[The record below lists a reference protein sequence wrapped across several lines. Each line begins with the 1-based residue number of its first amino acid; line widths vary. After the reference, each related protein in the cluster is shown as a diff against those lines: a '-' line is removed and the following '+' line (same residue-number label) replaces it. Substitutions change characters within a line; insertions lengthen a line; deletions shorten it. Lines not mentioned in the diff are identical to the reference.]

1 MQIPQSR
8 WDKLK
13 VRDQSPVYLTE
24 AGFRKLQALHERLK
38 RSLPELIAETQRT
51 AAFGDRSENAEYK
64 EAKSLLRRTHRR
76 ILSIEDK
83 LKRVVVIKEDG
94 PVDAVRI
101 GSTVKLALASSEEKT
116 FQIVGPDE
124 TDPPRGRISFK
135 SPLGAALMKHQIG
148 DEITLKTP
156 RGAVVYRIIEIS

>member
-13 VRDQSPVYLTE
+13 VRDQGPVYLTE
-24 AGFRKLQALHERLK
+24 AGFRNLQSLHDRLK
-38 RSLPELIAETQRT
+38 RSLPALIAETQRT

-83 LKRVVVIKEDG
+83 IKRVVVIKEDG
-94 PVDAVRI
+94 PTDAVRI
-101 GSTVKLALASSEEKT
+101 GSTVKLALASGEERT

-135 SPLGAALMKHQIG
+135 SPLGAALMKHRVG
-148 DEITLKTP
+148 DEVVFKTP
-156 RGAVVYRIIEIS
+156 RGSVVYRVLEIL